1 MWSSGRGKCE
11 GGGATV
17 YGKLDVMNP
26 PIRRYRSTDEEPV
39 VALSLRAWA
48 PVFRSLEKAL
58 EVEIFRRLHPDW
70 QVARSGL
77 SLAIDHMP
85 ARSATA
91 ARRRI
96 SLDSDVTR

>member
-1 MWSSGRGKCE
+1 MDPQ
-11 GGGATV
+11 T
-17 YGKLDVMNP
+17 
-26 PIRRYRSTDEEPV
+26 RRYRSMDEEPV

-48 PVFRSLEKAL
+48 PVFVSLEKAL
-58 EVEIFRRLHPDW
+58 GADIFLRLHPDW